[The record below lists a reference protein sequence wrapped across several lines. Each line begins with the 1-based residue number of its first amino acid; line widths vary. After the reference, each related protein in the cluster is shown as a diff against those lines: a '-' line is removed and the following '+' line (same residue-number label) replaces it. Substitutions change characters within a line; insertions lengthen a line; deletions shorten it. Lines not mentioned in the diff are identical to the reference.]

1 MQPGLLLIRR
11 EVVQYF
17 YQIANHL
24 LANPSHEGRAFWRDA
39 DHHFS
44 AVISRHRAHHV
55 AKILQARDET
65 ARRRGGVPH
74 LLRNRRHGEHF
85 FSIEISEKEKLR
97 ERNVAGREFLAQTQH
112 KTALHFHYDVGKPFG
127 IRTDLIGRIPC
138 KLREGSRIQGD

>member
-39 DHHFS
+39 DHHF
-44 AVISRHRAHHV
+44 AAIVSRNRAHHV
-55 AKILQARDET
+55 PKILQARHQT
-65 ARRRGGVPH
+65 ARGRGGVPH

-85 FSIEISEKEKLR
+85 FSIEISKKKKLR
-97 ERNVAGREFLAQTQH
+97 ERNVARRELLAQTQH

-127 IRTDLIGRIPC
+127 IRTNLIGRISSRC
-138 KLREGSRIQGD
+138 GNRSRIQGF